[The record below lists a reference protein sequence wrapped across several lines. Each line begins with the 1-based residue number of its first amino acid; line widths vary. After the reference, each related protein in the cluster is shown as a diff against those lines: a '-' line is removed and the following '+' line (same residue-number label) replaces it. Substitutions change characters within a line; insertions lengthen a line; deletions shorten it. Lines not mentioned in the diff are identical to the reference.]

1 MKVREL
7 IEKLSQF
14 DSDTE
19 VACYSV
25 SGECDFGI
33 DEVRIANT
41 DEYGIED
48 CYCQADTN
56 FADCG
61 NVVVISGGYR

>member
-7 IEKLSQF
+7 IEKLSRF

-19 VACYSV
+19 VACYS
-25 SGECDFGI
+25 
-33 DEVRIANT
+33 
-41 DEYGIED
+41 IED
-48 CYCQADTN
+48 YYCQADTN

-61 NVVVISGGYR
+61 NVVVLSGGYR